1 MTDTSVVSF
10 RVVSFEWV
18 RGRGRLAGLADVWI
32 EIEGV
37 GLLVQGVR
45 VLRETDGGLTYQEPR
60 SRHPDGRWLPVVV
73 LPHELSCA
81 IATAVMTLAGDVHR
95 FEH

>member
-37 GLLVQGVR
+37 GLLLQGVR
-45 VLRETDGGLTYQEPR
+45 VLREIDGGLTYQEPR
-60 SRHPDGRWLPVVV
+60 SRHPDGRWLPVVA
-73 LPHELSCA
+73 LPQELSDA
-81 IATAVMTLAGDVHR
+81 IATAVMALAGDVHR
-95 FEH
+95 IEH

>member
-1 MTDTSVVSF
+1 MTDMSVVSF

-37 GLLVQGVR
+37 GFLLQGVR
-45 VLRETDGGLTYQEPR
+45 VVREVDGSLTYQEPR

-73 LPHELSCA
+73 LPQELSDA
-81 IATAVMTLAGDVHR
+81 MATAVMALAGDVHR
-95 FEH
+95 IEH